1 MRLAIYAPTG
11 RSFPLIL
18 APECMH
24 PSLDCEHRY
33 GQLRRLGNVVL
44 DETIIETLSHD
55 VSPTTGSIEY
65 VVTSET
71 AARAVEALMERDNL
85 PISA

>member
-1 MRLAIYAPTG
+1 MRLAIYAPIGT
-11 RSFPLIL
+11 SFPLIL
-18 APECMH
+18 APECMQ

-33 GQLRRLGNVVL
+33 GQLRLVGKVVL
-44 DETIIETLSHD
+44 DETVVQAFTHD

-71 AARAVEALMERDNL
+71 AARAVEELMQRVN
-85 PISA
+85 